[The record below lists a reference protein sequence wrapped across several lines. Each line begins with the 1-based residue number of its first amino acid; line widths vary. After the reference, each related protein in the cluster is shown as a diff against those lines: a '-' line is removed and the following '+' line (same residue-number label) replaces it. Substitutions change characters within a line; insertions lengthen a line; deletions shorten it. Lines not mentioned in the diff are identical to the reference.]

1 MQALILFTLL
11 PLQPHFSF
19 PTGGTATE
27 EIFLRWFHFI
37 SGFIWIG
44 LLYFSNLAGLPAFSA
59 LDPATRSKAYPEV
72 MSRVMWWIRW
82 SALFT
87 VLFGLRYFMVI
98 LKADA
103 TNAGNPSLEWKWLG
117 EWFLVWIVAYAI
129 LYPLQMPWGGKI
141 EHRWLRAVLIAV
153 VVIAASWVVLDLNG
167 GPQTS
172 NSHLSISV
180 GGGLGLVMLMNAWG
194 IVWRAQKR
202 LIAWTRVSVETGTPM
217 PPEAERLRAWS
228 NFASRTAFW
237 LSFPMLFF
245 MGAADHYPFLSSIT
259 D

>member
-1 MQALILFTLL
+1 MS
-11 PLQPHFSF
+11 FSFVHSFLHLAPRFIF

-37 SGFIWIG
+37 AGFIWIG
-44 LLYFSNLAGLPAFSA
+44 LLYFSNLAGLPAMKE
-59 LDPATRSKAYPEV
+59 LDPATRSKAYPAV
-72 MSRVMWWIRW
+72 MSRVMWWLRW
-82 SALFT
+82 SGLFT
-87 VLFGLRYFMVI
+87 VLFGIRYFTII

-103 TNAGNPSLEWKWLG
+103 ENAGNSSLQWRWLG
-117 EWFLVWIVAYAI
+117 EWFVVWIVAYVF
-129 LYPLQMPWGGKI
+129 LYPLQMPWKGKV
-141 EHRWLRAVLIAV
+141 EQRWLRAVLIAV
-153 VVIAASWVVLDLNG
+153 VLIAASWIVLDLNG
-167 GPQTS
+167 GPRSS

-180 GGGLGLVMLMNAWG
+180 GGGLGLVMLLNAWG

-202 LIAWTRVSVETGTPM
+202 LIAWSRAAAENGTPM
-217 PPEAERLRAWS
+217 PPEAEKLRAWS

-237 LSFPMLFF
+237 ISFPMLFF